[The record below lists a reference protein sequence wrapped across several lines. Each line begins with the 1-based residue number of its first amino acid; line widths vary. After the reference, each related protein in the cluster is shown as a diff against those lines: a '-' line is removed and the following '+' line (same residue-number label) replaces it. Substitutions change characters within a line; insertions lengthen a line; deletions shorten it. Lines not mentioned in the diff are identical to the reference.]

1 MNITDALG
9 WSLLHF
15 VWQGI
20 LIALVL
26 SGVLALLRNARPHVR
41 YAANCAAL
49 LAMPLCALATFA
61 AFAYPGTAYQH
72 SAPGSWPLGLSSEV
86 TRVTGISSPR
96 ALADYIPALVWTW
109 IAGVLLS
116 TLRSVGGWAMAERFA
131 RRQTRPADDT
141 WNERFAALT
150 RRLAIAGPVRLAIS
164 SLAQVPAVVGC
175 LRPVVLLPASVLT
188 GLTAEQIEALLVH
201 ELAHIRRH
209 DYLVNLLQTV
219 VETLFFYHPAVWW
232 INRNIRSEREDC
244 CDDLAVELCGNPLTY
259 VRALTALE
267 QTRLGAPRL
276 AMAAD
281 GGGLLRRVQRLLGA
295 SHTPRTTPTAWIAGI
310 GVLACLL
317 IAGVSGRGLAQH
329 PAPSGAAPQADAAEA
344 AEAAPQAAQAAPQ
357 PQSEKAPAPV
367 WLDGI
372 EAEGFRNLDVDKLI
386 ALKIHGVDGAYIR
399 QIRAAGQ
406 QPTADQLI
414 AFRIHGVTA
423 DFINGMKAAGL
434 ANLKPDELVALRIHG
449 ADPAFVQQVQALGY
463 KNLTVDEVV
472 ALRIHGVTADFMRSA
487 VKRFQDLSLKKLVQL
502 KQFGI
507 FE

>member
-1 MNITDALG
+1 MTTWSMVGWLGAQRLKWRSKRATAEIWQQRLSALASHLQVRRTVRLYESVVARVPALIG
-9 WSLLHF
+9 WIRP
-15 VWQGI
+15 VI
-20 LIALVL
+20 LVPAGALINL
-26 SGVLALLRNARPHVR
+26 SAEELEAVLA
-41 YAANCAAL
+41 
-49 LAMPLCALATFA
+49 
-61 AFAYPGTAYQH
+61 
-72 SAPGSWPLGLSSEV
+72 
-86 TRVTGISSPR
+86 
-96 ALADYIPALVWTW
+96 
-109 IAGVLLS
+109 
-116 TLRSVGGWAMAERFA
+116 
-131 RRQTRPADDT
+131 
-141 WNERFAALT
+141 
-150 RRLAIAGPVRLAIS
+150 
-164 SLAQVPAVVGC
+164 
-175 LRPVVLLPASVLT
+175 
-188 GLTAEQIEALLVH
+188 H

-267 QTRLGAPRL
+267 QTRLCAPRL

-295 SHTPRTTPTAWIAGI
+295 SHTPRTSPTAWIAGI

-329 PAPSGAAPQADAAEA
+329 PAPSGPAPQADAAEA